1 MTQVVTVTINGAD
14 DSAVVAGSFSSSV
27 TEDGTS
33 TATLSISDVDGDD
46 SPSFANDSQTGTY
59 GSIALVNGTWTYTL
73 DNSASNVQALD
84 VGEQVT
90 DSFTFTASDSTT
102 QVVTVTVNGAND
114 TPTIA
119 NAQSGTEDSAFSFTV
134 PTNTFN
140 DVDADDSLSYS
151 ATLADGSA
159 LPSWLSFDASTRTF
173 SGTPENADVGSVTVR
188 VTATDGSLA
197 TVSDDFVL
205 AVANTNDAP
214 TINVQTFDKVDSD
227 EAFEVDL
234 LLGAVDVD
242 NDTLAV
248 SNITSVTV
256 LDQEDN
262 SLALPVNMY
271 SLDGQFLTIDPS
283 VFGVLGQNT
292 IRYVTFDYNI
302 SDGHTEVTNQVV
314 INISGTNAAPSLA
327 VVDVNVQEDGG
338 VVTGQAIASDDDA
351 VSFSISQPVMGAVS
365 INTQTG
371 EFSYNPLDQFQS
383 LAVDETA
390 TETFTITVTDS
401 FGVSVSQDV
410 TVTVVGTND
419 SPIFS
424 IIDGQEPVHN
434 IEETDEM
441 LSISGSV
448 LLQDVDITDIVSVS
462 VSGVTATGDTNNQS
476 ASTILNWLT
485 VRGEIDSST
494 NNVEVSYEFNAPS
507 LDYLTEG
514 TILELEYIVDAID
527 ASGEVAS
534 QAIQL
539 LITGSNDHPTISA
552 QSYTLNNTDAP
563 ITVDLIEGA
572 SDIDNED
579 TLALSES
586 IIISMVDESG
596 NALNVPEELII
607 NDGNTI
613 TFSPESLGEFST
625 SEFRTVTYSYQ
636 ITDDN
641 GAVINNS
648 VTFIV
653 NGSNMPP
660 VLTVSNL
667 VAVEDGDAVTASAI
681 AVDRDAGD
689 TLTYSVTQPEFGQVS
704 IDPQTGVYTFDPL
717 NAFQYLAQ
725 GQEVEVSFTVSVTD
739 RSGEV
744 TRSDV
749 LVTVIGQNDRPAMS
763 IRTELLNSNELG
775 ITETNLPLTGSGTL
789 TLTDIDVTDLVAV
802 QVIGVSVE
810 GDTNQIPYNDIL
822 SWLTVAN
829 SLDNTQSENQIDW
842 RFAGPAFDYLNEGEQ
857 LVLTYSLVAEDTE
870 SRSTDLSLTITITGT
885 MDMVVMDN
893 SESSTETESQSVES
907 IVPDEQDQES
917 NQPGISDGT
926 SLLSSQSTDT
936 QTIIPQER
944 AVTISQSIVSVSVIS
959 QADLNSVANNDIESV
974 TSVTVTEITLAQ
986 SEVILTLK
994 DFTPGR
1000 LYTGEMADGN
1010 PLPDGI
1016 KVDPVTGQITLE
1028 ENFLDKD
1035 ITLNIYARN
1044 VNGDIELL
1052 QVNVDDIY
1060 REGQE
1065 LIKNDLET
1073 ENPLFDVR
1081 QIESELE
1088 SEQELEQTQEQQ
1100 GEPSALN
1107 LSEELKKEHRDVYK
1121 YGETIANLIKLL
1133 SGSKNS

>member
-1 MTQVVTVTINGAD
+1 MGGTWTYTLDNTASNVQALDAGEQVTDSFTFTAWSDNTTQVVTVTINGSD
-14 DSAVVAGSFSSSV
+14 DSPVVSGSFSSSV

-33 TATLSISDVDGDD
+33 TATGSLSISDVDGDD
-46 SPSFANDSQTGTY
+46 SPSFADDSQTGTY
-59 GSIALVNGTWTYTL
+59 GSIALVGGTWTYTL
-73 DNSASNVQALD
+73 DNTASNVQALD
-84 VGEQVT
+84 AGEQVT
-90 DSFTFTASDSTT
+90 DSFTFTASDNTT

-119 NAQSGTEDSAFSFTV
+119 NAIVDQLGTEDSAFSFVV
-134 PTNTFN
+134 PANSFA

-188 VTATDGSLA
+188 VTATDGSSA

-205 AVANTNDAP
+205 AVANTN
-214 TINVQTFDKVDSD
+214 
-227 EAFEVDL
+227 
-234 LLGAVDVD
+234 
-242 NDTLAV
+242 
-248 SNITSVTV
+248 
-256 LDQEDN
+256 
-262 SLALPVNMY
+262 
-271 SLDGQFLTIDPS
+271 
-283 VFGVLGQNT
+283 
-292 IRYVTFDYNI
+292 
-302 SDGHTEVTNQVV
+302 
-314 INISGTNAAPSLA
+314 AAPSLA
-327 VVDVNVQEDGG
+327 VVDVNAQEDGG
-338 VVTGQAIASDDDA
+338 VVMGQAIASDDDA
-351 VSFSISQPVMGAVS
+351 VSFSISQPVMGTVS

-371 EFSYNPLDQFQS
+371 EFIYNPLDQFQS

-586 IIISMVDESG
+586 IIISMIDESG

-625 SEFRTVTYSYQ
+625 SESRTVTYSYQ

-789 TLTDIDVTDLVAV
+789 TLTDTDVTDLVAV

-810 GDTNQIPYNDIL
+810 GDTNQIQYNDIL

-893 SESSTETESQSVES
+893 SESSTETDSQSVES

-917 NQPGISDGT
+917 NQPGTSDGT

-1088 SEQELEQTQEQQ
+1088 SEQELEQTREQQ